1 MDARPPGLGL
11 MLGRGLLRRCPRC
24 GSGRLF
30 RRWFRMVDRC
40 PGCTYH
46 FERRAE
52 DGFFL
57 GAYVLNLA
65 VTESALAAVL
75 VGYIVVRSGGD
86 GSGPLW
92 PVFAVAG
99 VVAVVLPLLF
109 YPFSKTLWAAID
121 LAVRP
126 PEDGA

>member
-1 MDARPPGLGL
+1 
-11 MLGRGLLRRCPRC
+11 
-24 GSGRLF
+24 
-30 RRWFRMVDRC
+30 MVDRC
-40 PGCTYH
+40 PGCGYH

-75 VGYIVVRSGGD
+75 LGYIVVRSGDG
-86 GSGPLW
+86 GSGALW

-99 VVAVVLPLLF
+99 MVAVVLPLVF
-109 YPFSKTLWAAID
+109 YPFSKTLWAVVDIA
-121 LAVRP
+121 LRP
-126 PEDGA
+126 PADGRH